1 MAARPS
7 PAKLPRDQREALLL
21 DAAREEFGAQ
31 GYAGASLGAIAAR
44 AGVSKAL
51 VLTYF
56 GSKDGLHAACAERAG
71 SNLAVRIE
79 EVITSRV
86 DPADM
91 ALATL
96 TAIFEGLDGR
106 QQDWNVL
113 NDRTAPSSTDA
124 GKVAR
129 DQRRT
134 IAEQATRG
142 IANLDRFAALEKDD
156 RDLLTSIWMS
166 SVSAVVNWWL
176 RHPDRTA
183 AEMAERCG
191 RILATLDDG

>member
-1 MAARPS
+1 MTSDRS

-31 GYAGASLGAIAAR
+31 GYAGASLGAIATR

-56 GSKDGLHAACAERAG
+56 GSKDGLYAACASRAG
-71 SNLAVRIE
+71 VNLAERIE
-79 EVITSRV
+79 KVITS
-86 DPADM
+86 PLGPEAM

-96 TAIFEGLDGR
+96 TAIFEGLEGR

-113 NDRTAPSSTDA
+113 TDRTAPGGTTAGDA
-124 GKVAR
+124 VR

-134 IAEQATRG
+134 IAEQASRG
-142 IANLDRFAALEKDD
+142 VASLERFATLEADD
-156 RDLLTSIWMS
+156 REILTSIWMS
-166 SVSAVVNWWL
+166 AVTAVVHWWQ
-176 RHPDRTA
+176 RHPDRGVQ
-183 AEMAERCG
+183 EMAERCG
-191 RILATLDDG
+191 RILATLVD

>member
-1 MAARPS
+1 MTTDRS

-21 DAAREEFGAQ
+21 DAAREEFGAA

-56 GSKDGLHAACAERAG
+56 GSKDSLYAACASRAG
-71 SNLAVRIE
+71 TNLADRIE
-79 EVITSRV
+79 QVITSPLGP
-86 DPADM
+86 DAM

-96 TAIFEGLDGR
+96 TAIFAGLEGR

-113 NDRTAPSSTDA
+113 NDRTAPSGTAAADA
-124 GKVAR
+124 LR
-129 DQRRT
+129 LQRRT
-134 IAEQATRG
+134 IAEQASRG
-142 IANLDRFAALEKDD
+142 VASLDRFAGLEADD
-156 RDLLTSIWMS
+156 REILTGIWMS
-166 SVSAVVNWWL
+166 AVTAVVHWWQ
-176 RHPDRTA
+176 RHPDRSA

-191 RILATLDDG
+191 RILATLVD

>member
-1 MAARPS
+1 MTSDRS

-31 GYAGASLGAIAAR
+31 GYAGASIGAIAAR

-56 GSKDGLHAACAERAG
+56 GSKDGLHAACTERAG
-71 SNLAVRIE
+71 TNLAARIE

-113 NDRTAPSSTDA
+113 NDRTAPSTTDA
-124 GKVAR
+124 GRVAR

-142 IANLDRFAALEKDD
+142 IATLDRFAALEKDD

-176 RHPDRTA
+176 RHPDRSA

-191 RILATLDDG
+191 RILATLDSA